1 MAWLLDDSSRHDFTQ
16 GMKIAIGLLGAAL
29 LLAGCVHHKPAPNPA
44 PPASSQQPKAVIKPD
59 LRASGRVAMV
69 NAEARFVVI
78 SFPPG
83 SVPQTDHRL
92 SVFRNG
98 LKVGEVKVTGPQ
110 RENDTVADI
119 ITGDVQLHD
128 EVREE

>member
-1 MAWLLDDSSRHDFTQ
+1 
-16 GMKIAIGLLGAAL
+16 MKVAMGLLSAVL
-29 LLAGCVHHKPAPNPA
+29 LLAGCAHHKPDAKAAAPA
-44 PPASSQQPKAVIKPD
+44 KGQPSAAVIKPD
-59 LRASGRVAMV
+59 WRASGRVAMV

-78 SFPPG
+78 SYPPG
-83 SVPQTDHRL
+83 PMPQTDHRL
-92 SVFRNG
+92 SVYRNG

-119 ITGDVQLHD
+119 ISGDVQLHD